1 LESSESNR
9 PIIDIATLGWRI
21 ADTPAA
27 KVLLPLMENY
37 VQVLASGH
45 IKWMW
50 NELDDAMLIPNAMQG
65 GHLHL
70 RQFESIPGLCYHADL

>member
-1 LESSESNR
+1 
-9 PIIDIATLGWRI
+9 
-21 ADTPAA
+21 
-27 KVLLPLMENY
+27 MENY